1 MAFPL
6 LSDPLNLGWNLFG
19 TVDYKVN
26 PYIINAKIGWSVI
39 LFVVILGHIASIIIS
54 QKIAYT
60 LVVNKKNAI
69 KAHLPL
75 SFFMILYTIF
85 SLWILSEPIVH

>member
-1 MAFPL
+1 M
-6 LSDPLNLGWNLFG
+6 NLGWDLFG
-19 TVDYKVN
+19 TENYKVN
-26 PYIINAKIGWSVI
+26 PYVINAKIGWSII
-39 LFVVILGHIASIIIS
+39 LFSVIVGHMGSIVIS